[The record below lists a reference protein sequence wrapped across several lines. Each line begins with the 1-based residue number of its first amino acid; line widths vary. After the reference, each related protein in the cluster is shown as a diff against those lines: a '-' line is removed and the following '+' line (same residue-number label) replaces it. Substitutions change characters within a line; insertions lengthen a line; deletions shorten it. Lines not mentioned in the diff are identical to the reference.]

1 MLDLFENSEN
11 KVLNYFN
18 VQNLSFDHPLTS
30 SEIEEFKTI
39 IFSIN
44 DLTQIYFK

>member
-18 VQNLSFDHPLTS
+18 VQNLSFDHPLTN
-30 SEIEEFKTI
+30 
-39 IFSIN
+39 IF
-44 DLTQIYFK
+44 